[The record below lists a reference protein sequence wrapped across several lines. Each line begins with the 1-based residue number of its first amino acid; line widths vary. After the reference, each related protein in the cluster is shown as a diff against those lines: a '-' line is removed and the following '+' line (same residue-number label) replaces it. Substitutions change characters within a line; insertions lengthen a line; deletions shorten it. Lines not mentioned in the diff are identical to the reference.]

1 MHHLFSD
8 PSLSLIKVDQHTTFS
23 IVSHL
28 LIVLNKRDLRPDPAQ
43 GDPAGPITL
52 PPPSWPDF
60 SPVHSVS
67 RCRHSICKPFIR
79 ATFQWSDYPAISNMP
94 THIWTRDSFY
104 EDKFYWT
111 SVNITD
117 SRGQSLVSNV
127 IM

>member
-52 PPPSWPDF
+52 PPGLTSVQSTLCRGAAIQSVNPSLGQLFNGP
-60 SPVHSVS
+60 
-67 RCRHSICKPFIR
+67 
-79 ATFQWSDYPAISNMP
+79 ATLQFP
-94 THIWTRDSFY
+94 TCQLIFGPETVFMKN
-104 EDKFYWT
+104 KFYWT